1 MSSSQ
6 KSTIKVVIMIVI
18 LLLLSFTALNGFEFA
33 GYKVLPIKSA
43 INLGLDLQG
52 GVSVLLEAKPKAGE
66 KVTDEKMNGA
76 VEVIRGRVDQ
86 LGVAEPL
93 ITRQGKTRILV
104 ELPGVDDS
112 QRALELI
119 GKTASLQFIGPD
131 EKVILTGNNVR
142 DAKAVYGGQ
151 NEPLVSL
158 KFDSDG
164 AKKFEKA
171 TREFLGKQIAIK
183 LDEQII
189 SAPNVQD
196 VIPDGEAVI
205 TNLPDI
211 EKAGELATLIRA
223 GALPVD
229 LEQRQIMSLGPTLG
243 TDSLTKSVK
252 AGLLG
257 MTLIILYMIVYYR
270 VPGLVAGFSLI
281 IYVMLVLLAFIS
293 IGATLTL
300 PGIAGFI
307 LSVGMAVD
315 ANVLI
320 FERLKEELE
329 NGKTLKAAIDSGFHR
344 AITTILDSNI
354 TTIIAAI
361 VLLYLGTGPVR
372 GFAVTLIIGILVSFL
387 TAVFIT
393 RILLVNLVNAKIFT
407 NKKFFC
413 CIRGEKQ

>member
-1 MSSSQ
+1 
-6 KSTIKVVIMIVI
+6 
-18 LLLLSFTALNGFEFA
+18 
-33 GYKVLPIKSA
+33 
-43 INLGLDLQG
+43 
-52 GVSVLLEAKPKAGE
+52 
-66 KVTDEKMNGA
+66 
-76 VEVIRGRVDQ
+76 
-86 LGVAEPL
+86 
-93 ITRQGKTRILV
+93 
-104 ELPGVDDS
+104 
-112 QRALELI
+112 
-119 GKTASLQFIGPD
+119 
-131 EKVILTGNNVR
+131 LTGNNVR

-189 SAPNVQD
+189 SAPTVQD
-196 VIPDGEAVI
+196 VIPNGEAVI

-229 LEQRQIMSLGPTLG
+229 LEQLQIMSLGPTLG
-243 TDSLTKSVK
+243 ADSLTKSVK
-252 AGLLG
+252 AGILG
-257 MTLIILYMIVYYR
+257 IALIILYMIIYYR

-281 IYVMLVLLAFIS
+281 IYVILVLLVFVA

-307 LSVGMAVD
+307 LSIGMAVD

-329 NGKTLKAAIDSGFHR
+329 NGKTLRAAIDSGFHR

-354 TTIIAAI
+354 TTIIAAV